1 MVAVKNIY
9 DDKGT
14 VHKKDRWSFNMNP
27 GGSSHVA
34 ISKNVASIVQDG
46 NGKNMVVV
54 RARPGASV
62 WAITKALLSRWSE
75 ALVEPTE
82 PFIAP
87 GNMATTG
94 QGEID

>member
-1 MVAVKNIY
+1 
-9 DDKGT
+9 
-14 VHKKDRWSFNMNP
+14 
-27 GGSSHVA
+27 
-34 ISKNVASIVQDG
+34 
-46 NGKNMVVV
+46 MVVV